1 MNIYRVIG
9 DRVGTL
15 EARGLAQQLVEWHD
29 GMVKHLRVLGHRRA
43 ECAEGCPHDEAR
55 GLWAAAMDVFGPHA
69 GDLSFLKT
77 HGSRRHSRHQAAAA
91 ALYA

>member
-29 GMVKHLRVLGHRRA
+29 AMVKHLRVIDLRRA
-43 ECAEGCPHDEAR
+43 ECAEGCPHEEAR

-77 HGSRRHSRHQAAAA
+77 HGGRHRPSRAAAT

>member
-15 EARGLAQQLVEWHD
+15 EARGLAQQLVDWHD
-29 GMVKHLRVLGHRRA
+29 AMVKHLRVIGHRRA
-43 ECAEGCPHDEAR
+43 ECVEGCPHDEAR
-55 GLWAAAMDVFGPHA
+55 GLWAAAMDVFGPQA
-69 GDLSFLKT
+69 GDLTFLRT
-77 HGSRRHSRHQAAAA
+77 PGGGLHPRHLAAT

>member
-29 GMVKHLRVLGHRRA
+29 AMVKHLRVIGHRRA
-43 ECAEGCPHDEAR
+43 ECLEGCPHDEAHS
-55 GLWAAAMDVFGPHA
+55 LWAAAMDVFGPHA
-69 GDLSFLKT
+69 GDLSFLRT
-77 HGSRRHSRHQAAAA
+77 HGDRHPPRRTGATP
-91 ALYA
+91 LYA